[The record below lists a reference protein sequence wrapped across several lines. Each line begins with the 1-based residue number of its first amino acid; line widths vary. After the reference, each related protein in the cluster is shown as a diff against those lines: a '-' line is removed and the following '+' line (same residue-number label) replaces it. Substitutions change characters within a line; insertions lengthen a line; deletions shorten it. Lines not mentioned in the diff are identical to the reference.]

1 MSKLNNLIEYLFFN
15 LSLLM
20 ENNANLIALILV
32 IAIIQILI
40 NIFSDNNIKIFDYQ
54 MLSWKI
60 DIYSTNTNIIYYNP
74 KGYEKKLVLNII
86 KLINNTNWLFIIP
99 IQFGLSLL

>member
-1 MSKLNNLIEYLFFN
+1 
-15 LSLLM
+15 M

-60 DIYSTNTNIIYYNP
+60 DIYSINTYIIYYNP

-86 KLINNTNWLFIIP
+86 KLINNTN
-99 IQFGLSLL
+99 

>member
-1 MSKLNNLIEYLFFN
+1 
-15 LSLLM
+15 M

-60 DIYSTNTNIIYYNP
+60 GIYSINTNITVGVAYSRTFFDI
-74 KGYEKKLVLNII
+74 KKSCLNLVMVENLEM
-86 KLINNTNWLFIIP
+86 WLY
-99 IQFGLSLL
+99 SSRH